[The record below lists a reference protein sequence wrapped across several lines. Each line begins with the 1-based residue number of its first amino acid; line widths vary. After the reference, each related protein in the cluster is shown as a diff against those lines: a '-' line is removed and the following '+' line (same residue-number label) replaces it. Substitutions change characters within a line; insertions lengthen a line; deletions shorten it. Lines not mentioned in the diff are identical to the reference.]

1 MKKII
6 AAIDALHFSDNQMEG
21 FKYFAREAD
30 SALTVVCMDNLTTG
44 TIPVASM
51 LPESYA
57 VTYDQISA
65 EGRAAL
71 QWQRNK
77 NIRQLHQICDN
88 DHIGIEIKESVNYPV
103 EEVVAA
109 SRFADLLM
117 ISNSTSFAALSDSQ
131 SPRFVKDVLVEAE
144 SPVMVLPD
152 VLSPIKE
159 IIFSYNG
166 TYSSIYAIRQF
177 TLLFPGF
184 KDMPVK
190 VVYVAEDNEKVMP
203 FEYHLRSYLK
213 THYDRVEF
221 VIMNGEPATAF
232 LALLIRRNDCI
243 ITYGAFGR
251 SDISRFFHHSDAENI
266 LRTTNIPVFIT
277 HP

>member
-6 AAIDALHFSDNQMEG
+6 AAIDAMHFSDHQVAA
-21 FKYFAREAD
+21 FKYFAREAKG
-30 SALTVVCMDNLTTG
+30 ALTVLCMDNLTTG
-44 TIPVASM
+44 AIPATSM
-51 LPESYA
+51 FPESHTI
-57 VTYDQISA
+57 TYEQISV

-77 NIRQLHQICDN
+77 NIKELHQICDN
-88 DHIGIEIKESVNYPV
+88 DHIGIQTREAVSYPV
-103 EEVVAA
+103 EEVVAT

-117 ISNSTSFAALSDSQ
+117 VSNSTSFAALSDSYP
-131 SPRFVKDVLVEAE
+131 PRFVKDLLVEAVC
-144 SPVMVLPD
+144 PVLVLPD

-184 KDMPVK
+184 ADMPVK
-190 VVYVAEDNEKVMP
+190 VVYVAENDETAIP
-203 FEYHLRSYLK
+203 FEYQLRNYLE

-221 VIMNGEPATAF
+221 VMMHGEPATAF
-232 LALLIRRNDCI
+232 LALLIRRKDCI
-243 ITYGAFGR
+243 VTYGAFGR
-251 SDISRFFHHSDAENI
+251 SGVSRFFHHSDAENI
-266 LRTTNIPVFIT
+266 LRTTSIPVFIT